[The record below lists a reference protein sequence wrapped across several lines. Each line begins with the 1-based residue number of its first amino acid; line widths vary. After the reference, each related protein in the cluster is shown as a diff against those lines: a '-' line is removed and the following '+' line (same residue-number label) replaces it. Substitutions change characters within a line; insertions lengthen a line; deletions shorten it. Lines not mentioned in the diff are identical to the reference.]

1 MIPLPCR
8 QKGGS
13 PLLGARQAG
22 EDGPFG
28 PWPDEDD
35 DGDGQDDEQDDEG
48 RSAPPVSVTAPRR

>member
-28 PWPDEDD
+28 EYGGGEDHDQDD
-35 DGDGQDDEQDDEG
+35 DGE
-48 RSAPPVSVTAPRR
+48 P